1 MSFPSSLL
9 VALHLLGGNV
19 AAPADDV
26 AAVYNGRQ
34 GQTSVRIPRFE
45 AAPTVDGRLDEPE
58 WGKAALLTGFSQF
71 SPADGRAADDSTEVL
86 VWYSPTA
93 IHFGVR
99 AYEAHGAV
107 HATLAQR
114 DRIETDDFVQIVLGT
129 FNDGRQ
135 ATVFGVNPLG
145 VQEDGTISETGRVDA
160 TMGGVAAARQ
170 PPDLNPDFV
179 FQSAGHV
186 TPWGY
191 EVEIRIPFKT
201 LRYPPQEQQRWGINI
216 VRKVQHSGYE
226 DSWTPA
232 RRSAA
237 SFLGQSG
244 TLEGLTDLRR
254 GVVLDVNP
262 ELTASASGGPVA
274 AGWGYDAGRPQ
285 LGGNVRWGVTNNL
298 TLNGTIKPDFSQVE
312 SDAGQFRYDPRQA
325 LFFPEKRPFF
335 LEGIE
340 QFTTPSNLIYT
351 RRIAQPV
358 AAAKLT
364 GKISGTDIALLS
376 AIDDPTSSFNGTD
389 HPLFEILRVQRDLG
403 TQSRLG
409 LAYTDK
415 EEGASYNRVAD
426 VDGRLVFGSIYSLT
440 GQLAG
445 SSTRL
450 GGSTSSGPLWG
461 ARFNRSG
468 RHLTMQ
474 YALTGTDKDF
484 RASSGF
490 IPRAGIAQLLLDQ
503 ALIFY
508 GPKGGWWESVTGDVL
523 LNGTWQYDH
532 FVDQRDAQDKKLHLT
547 LNGSLRGGWHLGAGY
562 FVETFGYDPEFY
574 SGYAIA
580 RPDGAGGLDTVSFE
594 GVPRIP
600 NSEGF
605 VSFGTPQYAHFSA
618 TAFLFYGHDEN
629 FFEWASAPAYN
640 ALLTADWRPT
650 DRLRVSG
657 TYNFH
662 RIDRGSDGS
671 TVVQN
676 RIPRLK
682 VEYQLSRSVFLRAVG
697 EYDSFVL
704 DSLRD
709 DSRTGAPILIR
720 DPVSGLYVRAG
731 AQHNN
736 SFRADW
742 LFSYQPVPGTVFF
755 AGYGAQATEPEALRF
770 NRLRRVRDGFFLKAS
785 YLYRL

>member
-1 MSFPSSLL
+1 MLFPSSLL
-9 VALHLLGGNV
+9 VALHLLGGSP
-19 AAPADDV
+19 AAPSDDA

-71 SPADGRAADDSTEVL
+71 SPADGRPSDDSTEVL

-93 IHFGVR
+93 IHFGIR

-114 DRIETDDFVQIVLGT
+114 DRIETDDFVQILLGT

-170 PPDLNPDFV
+170 QPDLNPDFV

-191 EVEIRIPFKT
+191 EIEVRVPFKT
-201 LRYPPQEQQRWGINI
+201 LRYPPQEEQRWGINI

-254 GVVLDVNP
+254 GVVLDLNP
-262 ELTASASGGPVA
+262 ELTASARGVPA
-274 AGWGYDAGRPQ
+274 AGGWNYDTGRPQ

-312 SDAGQFRYDPRQA
+312 SDAGQFSYDPRQA

-340 QFTTPSNLIYT
+340 QFATPSNLIYT
-351 RRIAQPV
+351 RRIVQPV

-376 AIDDPTSSFNGTD
+376 AIDDPAYSFNGTD

-403 TQSRLG
+403 KQSRLG

-415 EEGASYNRVAD
+415 EEGGRFNRVAD
-426 VDGRLVFGSIYSLT
+426 VDGRFVFGTIYSLT

-445 SSTRL
+445 SSTRF
-450 GGSTSSGPLWG
+450 GGSTISGPLWG

-468 RHLTMQ
+468 RHLAMQ
-474 YALTGTDKDF
+474 YALTGTGKDF

-490 IPRAGIAQLLLDQ
+490 LGRTGIAQLLLDQ
-503 ALIFY
+503 NLTFY

-523 LNGTWQYDH
+523 LNGTWQYDN
-532 FVDQRDAQDKKLHLT
+532 FTDQRDAQDKKLHFN
-547 LNGSLRGGWHLGAGY
+547 LNGSLRGGWQLGAGY
-562 FVETFGYDPEFY
+562 FAETFGFDPAFY
-574 SGYAIA
+574 SGYAVQQ
-580 RPDGAGGLDTVSFE
+580 RNGSGDVDTVAFS

-605 VSFGTPQYAHFSA
+605 VSFSTPQFAHFSA

-629 FFEWASAPAYN
+629 FYEWASAPVHN
-640 ALLTADWRPT
+640 TNLTADWRPT

-657 TYNFH
+657 TYNLQ

-671 TVVQN
+671 NVALN

-682 VEYQLSRSVFLRAVG
+682 VEYQLSRSIFLRAVG
-697 EYDSFVL
+697 EYDSFL
-704 DSLRD
+704 QDSLRD
-709 DSRTGAPILIR
+709 DSRTGAPILVR
-720 DPVSGLYVRAG
+720 DPSSGIYVRAG
-731 AQHNN
+731 AQRNN
-736 SFRADW
+736 SLRADW
-742 LFSYQPVPGTVFF
+742 LFSYQPVPGTVLF
-755 AGYGAQATEPEALRF
+755 AGYGAHATEPDALRF
-770 NRLRRVRDGFFLKAS
+770 NRLRRVRDGFFLKMS

>member
-9 VALHLLGGNV
+9 VALHLLG
-19 AAPADDV
+19 AHPPAPAGAD
-26 AAVYNGRQ
+26 AGVYNGRL
-34 GQTSVRIPRFE
+34 GQTSVRVPRFE
-45 AAPTVDGRLDEPE
+45 TAPTIDGRLDEPE
-58 WGKAALLTGFSQF
+58 WGKAARLTGFSQF
-71 SPADGRAADDSTEVL
+71 SPADGRPADDSTEVL

-99 AYEAHGAV
+99 AFEAHGAV

-114 DRIETDDFVQIVLGT
+114 DRIETDDFVQILLGT

-145 VQEDGTISETGRVDA
+145 VQEDGTVSETGRVDA

-179 FQSAGHV
+179 YQSAGHV

-191 EVEIRIPFKT
+191 EVEIRIPFKS
-201 LRYPPQEQQRWGINI
+201 LRYPPQERQRWGINI

-244 TLEGLTDLRR
+244 TLEGLSDLRR
-254 GVVLDVNP
+254 GVVLDLNP
-262 ELTASASGGPVA
+262 ELTASASGSPSA

-285 LGGNVRWGVTNNL
+285 LGGNLRWGVTNNL

-351 RRIAQPV
+351 RRIVQPV
-358 AAAKLT
+358 VAAKLT

-376 AIDDPTSSFNGTD
+376 AVDDPASSFNGNE
-389 HPLFEILRVQRDLG
+389 HPVFDILRIQRDLG
-403 TQSRLG
+403 GQSRLG

-415 EEGASYNRVAD
+415 EEGASYNRVGD
-426 VDGRLVFGSIYSLT
+426 VDARLVFGKIYGIT
-440 GQLAG
+440 GQMAG
-445 SSTRL
+445 SSTRF
-450 GGSTSSGPLWG
+450 GGTTTSAPLWG

-474 YALTGTDKDF
+474 YVLTGIDRNF
-484 RASSGF
+484 QASSGF
-490 IPRAGIAQLLLDQ
+490 IPRAGIAQMLLDQ

-532 FVDQRDAQDKKLHLT
+532 FVHQRDAQDKKLHFT
-547 LNGSLRGGWHLGAGY
+547 LNGSLRGGWQLGAGY
-562 FVETFGYDPEFY
+562 FVETFGYDPELY
-574 SGYAIA
+574 SGYAIE
-580 RPDGAGGLDTVSFE
+580 RPNGSAGLDTAAFA

-605 VSFGTPQYAHFSA
+605 VSIGTPQFAHFSA

-629 FFEWASAPAYN
+629 FYEWASAPAYN
-640 ALLTADWRPT
+640 TNLTADWRPT

-657 TYNFH
+657 TYNFQ

-671 TVVQN
+671 TVALN

-697 EYDSFVL
+697 EYDSFVR
-704 DSLRD
+704 DSLHD
-709 DSRTGAPILIR
+709 DSQSGAPILIR
-720 DPVSGLYVRAG
+720 DPVTGVYVRAG
-731 AQHNN
+731 VLRSN

-742 LFSYQPVPGTVFF
+742 LFSYQPVPGTVLF
-755 AGYGAQATEPEALRF
+755 AGYGAQATEPDALRF